1 MLLERRRSQRFPTQQ
16 MVSMFLRND
25 GARECTA
32 VADNVSTGGAFVH
45 CDRYIAVGS
54 EAFVILLLPHE
65 ITFGERKGACCV
77 SKVVRANEEPKQRKY
92 GIALAFQHY
101 QLLPQS

>member
-1 MLLERRRSQRFPTQQ
+1 MLPERRRSQRFPTQQ
-16 MVSMFLRND
+16 MVLIFLRDN
-25 GARECTA
+25 GERECTA
-32 VADNVSTGGAFVH
+32 VADNLSTGGAFVH

-65 ITFGERKGACCV
+65 ITLGERMGACCV
-77 SKVVRANEEPKQRKY
+77 SKVVRTNEEPKERKY